1 MTGRRRE
8 RLHGEVVVRP
18 VPEDHPVQGELVERQ
33 HVEAVPVAPRIPGGI
48 SYGPSRFPPSQAP
61 VYITVETQSPS
72 STVDERPVWKWM
84 LGFVATIVGTALL
97 IIALLG
103 PPHIVQSHHRPPD
116 LVNPSR

>member
-1 MTGRRRE
+1 MTPRRRE

-48 SYGPSRFPPSQAP
+48 SYGPSRFLPSQAP

-72 STVDERPVWKWM
+72 PSVEGWPTWKRLVGW
-84 LGFVATIVGTALL
+84 GATIIGTALL